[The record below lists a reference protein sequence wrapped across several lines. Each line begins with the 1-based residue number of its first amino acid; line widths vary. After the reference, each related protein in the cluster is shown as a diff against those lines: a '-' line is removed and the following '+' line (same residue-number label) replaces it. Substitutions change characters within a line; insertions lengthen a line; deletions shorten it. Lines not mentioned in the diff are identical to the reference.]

1 MHLNFYLWTT
11 SLETASFTHS
21 YLIEVDCSSG
31 QFKLAKLKDKKYT
44 INAPIFFITL
54 QKKKE
59 MAAPNF

>member
-1 MHLNFYLWTT
+1 MDIIPLLSRTEILRTNHK
-11 SLETASFTHS
+11 
-21 YLIEVDCSSG
+21 YLIEVDFSSG
-31 QFKLAKLKDKKYT
+31 QFKLAKLKDQKYT